1 MFRNFSPYD
10 RDDEPTEAEHA
21 QALARFRAARGRYPG
36 VAAEFRRARL
46 AETEADYPDGQA
58 TAAEPRRRERAG
70 VEM

>member
-1 MFRNFSPYD
+1 MSDFSPYD

-36 VAAEFRRARL
+36 VAAELRRARL
-46 AETEADYPDGQA
+46 AEIEADYPDGQA